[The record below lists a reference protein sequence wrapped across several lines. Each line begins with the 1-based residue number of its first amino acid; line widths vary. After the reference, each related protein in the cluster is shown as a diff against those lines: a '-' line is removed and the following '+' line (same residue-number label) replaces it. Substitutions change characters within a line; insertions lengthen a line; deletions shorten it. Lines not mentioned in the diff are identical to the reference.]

1 MFAVWL
7 KFACALL
14 CAIALPLSGA
24 ATGDARAD
32 ATERAAGETWS
43 AAAKSGAV
51 LGTCARGGS
60 GCPLAAAAKPAP
72 TRPLPVFFQS
82 MRVSGEPKLDVARPV
97 ARRAQAASP
106 ETRSRSGVVRL
117 LI

>member
-14 CAIALPLSGA
+14 CAIALPLSEA
-24 ATGDARAD
+24 AAGEARAD
-32 ATERAAGETWS
+32 AAERAGETWS

-72 TRPLPVFFQS
+72 TRPLPGFVWVT
-82 MRVSGEPKLDVARPV
+82 RATGEAGADAARPV
-97 ARRAQAASP
+97 SRRAQAASP